1 MYKFTTHNEI
11 FFSPGTDTLFS
22 HQNKPF
28 SCTATSSYVHNQA
41 EINQNDISHIMRVL
55 CNRFI
60 TARNGVWEVMF

>member
-11 FFSPGTDTLFS
+11 FFSPGTDALFLI
-22 HQNKPF
+22 K
-28 SCTATSSYVHNQA
+28 TSFLDVHNQA

-60 TARNGVWEVMF
+60 TDLNEV